1 MNMLDLLKDKWME
14 SWTGGLTGQ
23 PGRFHSPGTFDNF
36 KFSDFFNNKNWVREA
51 DPTAPGG
58 MRNYYR
64 PGDSKTVKTVI
75 GKDGTKKVTTTVDQ
89 TVPNPKELEDD
100 FTKDDPYPYPS
111 MSDWLKGIF
120 GGDQPQ
126 GFRKLPLPADAP
138 PARPTPFPPND
149 GSPPAVTPYQMRAR
163 MPYRADPMNRVGQP
177 STWYNQARPPHRAV
191 GMYPNSRYN
200 WKEMMPL
207 LEAVEEDFMPS
218 WYQRY

>member
-75 GKDGTKKVTTTVDQ
+75 GKDGSKKVTTTVDQ
-89 TVPNPKELEDD
+89 TVPN
-100 FTKDDPYPYPS
+100 
-111 MSDWLKGIF
+111 
-120 GGDQPQ
+120 QPQ
-126 GFRKLPLPADAP
+126 GLRKLPLPADAP
-138 PARPTPFPPND
+138 PARPTPLPPND